1 MQFEFISGHCFRRTS
16 ATWMADNGASTVQL
30 KTKFNWR
37 SEAMANEYVEN
48 STRHQ
53 VQAAKLITGVDVV
66 AATTTDVV
74 LSQSENAT
82 AVVLTQNA
90 PKIQETG
97 QAVQVHVHQ
106 DQEMEETTTPPMSE
120 VQQETIPPMSEIR
133 HRMQSLNLFGGS
145 GSFEN
150 CQFTFT
156 FSK

>member
-1 MQFEFISGHCFRRTS
+1 
-16 ATWMADNGASTVQL
+16 MADNGASTVQL

-53 VQAAKLITGVDVV
+53 LQAAKLITGVDV
-66 AATTTDVV
+66 AATTADVV
-74 LSQSENAT
+74 LSQTETAT

-90 PKIQETG
+90 PQIQETA

-106 DQEMEETTTPPMSE
+106 DQEMEETTPPISE
-120 VQQETIPPMSEIR
+120 VQETIPPLSEVR
-133 HRMQSLNLFGGS
+133 NRMQTLNLFGGS

>member
-1 MQFEFISGHCFRRTS
+1 
-16 ATWMADNGASTVQL
+16 MADNGASTVQL

-53 VQAAKLITGVDVV
+53 VQAAKLITGIAVT
-66 AATTTDVV
+66 ATTANVV
-74 LSQSENAT
+74 LSQSETAT

-90 PKIQETG
+90 PRIQESG

-106 DQEMEETTTPPMSE
+106 DQEMEETTPPMSE
-120 VQQETIPPMSEIR
+120 VRQETIPPLSEVR